1 MYYAL
6 IVVAVIGIVVYAC
19 LKKKK
24 RGNTE
29 TPPDEKP
36 DDGGNHTEI
45 IVKVPTESKGY
56 IVKDGVKKEVTIR
69 YMPQGLQVF
78 DENGVCVLD
87 LTEYI
92 CRIIGKRKISKNET
106 TGRIE
111 IAGGGRPYFTV
122 ISIDEPKILKGI
134 NTTNEDPV
142 YPPIPVFSV
151 ADGVITWKYYRPI
164 NQRSGVTIMYGIA

>member
-6 IVVAVIGIVVYAC
+6 IVVVIIGVVVYAC
-19 LKKKK
+19 LKKK
-24 RGNTE
+24 RGDIE
-29 TPPDEKP
+29 KPQEKKP
-36 DDGGNHTEI
+36 DDSENHTEI
-45 IVKVPTESKGY
+45 TVKVPTESKGY
-56 IVKDGVKKEVTIR
+56 IVEDGVKKEVTVR

-122 ISIDEPKILKGI
+122 ISIDEPKILKGV
-134 NTTNEDPV
+134 NTTNEDPI

-151 ADGVITWKYYRPI
+151 ANGVITWKYHRPI

>member
-24 RGNTE
+24 RSNTE

-56 IVKDGVKKEVTIR
+56 IVEDGVKKEVTIR

-87 LTEYI
+87 VTDRLVKYLGVVQINGTNGSITNNELSDGDLWYYPLNIKTPPPTPSIHTEYHMPTI
-92 CRIIGKRKISKNET
+92 TKNGKSISWDYGLYPADKRLSMVLLY
-106 TGRIE
+106 G
-111 IAGGGRPYFTV
+111 
-122 ISIDEPKILKGI
+122 
-134 NTTNEDPV
+134 V
-142 YPPIPVFSV
+142 Y
-151 ADGVITWKYYRPI
+151 
-164 NQRSGVTIMYGIA
+164 

>member
-1 MYYAL
+1 MMYVL
-6 IVVAVIGIVVYAC
+6 IVIAVIGVIVYAC

-56 IVKDGVKKEVTIR
+56 IVEDGVKKEVTIK

-87 LTEYI
+87 ITSRLCKY
-92 CRIIGKRKISKNET
+92 IGKFDTSFSDGSIIDEQLNGAELWYIVLRLSYDANNWKSGYGDDI
-106 TGRIE
+106 
-111 IAGGGRPYFTV
+111 PV
-122 ISIDEPKILKGI
+122 ISSAGNILQWKYR
-134 NTTNEDPV
+134 NEDFHNKIRVQGIYGV
-142 YPPIPVFSV
+142 Y
-151 ADGVITWKYYRPI
+151 
-164 NQRSGVTIMYGIA
+164 

>member
-1 MYYAL
+1 MMYTL
-6 IVVAVIGIVVYAC
+6 IVVVIIGVIAYAC
-19 LKKKK
+19 LKKK

-29 TPPDEKP
+29 KPREEEKP
-36 DDGGNHTEI
+36 HDVDNHTGI
-45 IVKVPTESKGY
+45 TVTVPTKSKGY
-56 IVKDGVKKEVTIR
+56 IVKDGIKKEVTIR

>member
-6 IVVAVIGIVVYAC
+6 IVVVIIGVVVYAC
-19 LKKKK
+19 LKKK

-29 TPPDEKP
+29 KPQEEKP
-36 DDGGNHTEI
+36 DNDGNHTEI
-45 IVKVPTESKGY
+45 TVNVPTESKGY
-56 IVKDGVKKEVTIR
+56 IVEDGIKKEVTIR

>member
-6 IVVAVIGIVVYAC
+6 IVVVIIGVVVYAC
-19 LKKKK
+19 LKKK

-29 TPPDEKP
+29 KPQEKKP

-45 IVKVPTESKGY
+45 TVKVPIESKGY
-56 IVKDGVKKEVTIR
+56 IVKDGVKKEVTIK

-111 IAGGGRPYFTV
+111 IADGGRPYFTV
-122 ISIDEPKILKGI
+122 ISIDEPKILKGV

-151 ADGVITWKYYRPI
+151 ANGVITWKYHRPI

>member
-6 IVVAVIGIVVYAC
+6 IVVVIIGVVVYAC
-19 LKKKK
+19 LKKK

-29 TPPDEKP
+29 KPKEKKP
-36 DDGGNHTEI
+36 DNDGNHTEI
-45 IVKVPTESKGY
+45 TVNVPTESKGY
-56 IVKDGVKKEVTIR
+56 IVEDGVKKEVTIK

-122 ISIDEPKILKGI
+122 ISIDEPKILKGV
-134 NTTNEDPV
+134 NATHEDPV

-151 ADGVITWKYYRPI
+151 ANGVITWKYHRPI